1 MFEICYLLY
10 IEEKL
15 KLLTIKNENICKT
28 HSNHTQTQQFVEFAV
43 SPRLSPLPLC
53 FGDYSGYSKGENK
66 DTLARVNITLLG
78 KTKQKT
84 TRQHLA
90 DRDQARDDGCHQ
102 PYDRC
107 KQRSR
112 TQYS

>member
-1 MFEICYLLY
+1 MY
-10 IEEKL
+10 IL
-15 KLLTIKNENICKT
+15 
-28 HSNHTQTQQFVEFAV
+28 Q
-43 SPRLSPLPLC
+43 LSLC

-66 DTLARVNITLLG
+66 DNLARVNIILLG